1 MASKQDQRVE
11 IRFSQ
16 GKRMKLDVEQ
26 KEVIEASASQW
37 MLVNAGPGTGKTQV
51 SALRLVHLL
60 RQGLNPAQIL
70 ILSFSR
76 SAVHTLYRRI
86 DCLSQLDEGITEDV
100 RHLTIRTFD
109 AWVFRVL
116 RQSGSE
122 AKALLNRSYDE
133 NIAEATDLLN
143 GDEAY
148 EMHNRLRSIRHVI
161 VDEFQDLPGVR
172 ADLVLAL
179 LTRLNDG
186 TGDQVGFTVLGDPA
200 QAIYRFSER
209 ASGGT
214 MPADPWLKLRRGF
227 ACGLK
232 EIELTRNHR
241 ATPLLATQT
250 ELLRSVLRNDEL
262 DGKEKLQAV
271 RNHLASLPMKES
283 GSKIGPDWLTQLPDG
298 SVAILT
304 RTNGEAILLVQML
317 MGQSRGAPRTPVALR
332 LAGHSRSIPA
342 WVGGLLS
349 PLKVTKLTA
358 TIFKVVYANAL
369 SRLEPEGVTQLRLPS
384 LAISWQ
390 RLLRASG
397 GFDTDTSVDMD
408 SLRERFAW
416 PDTFQESQ
424 LDEQEPAVF
433 VTTIHQAKGM
443 EFDHVALL
451 DIRPSRDNETTEERK
466 REDPQ
471 EEANVSFVGI
481 TRAAQSIGRLAADCI
496 WAPPCEYK
504 LSSKRKRYVSWIGM
518 INVQLGLSGD
528 VDPASFVSTQILG
541 SGEAVSEVQALLM
554 KRGKTL
560 CGRKVELR
568 KSNAAKIVDLRYKIF
583 LLEDDGSESLI
594 GSTTKQFTLDL
605 LDLLSKNN
613 LSPPS
618 KLYNLRISDVVTVT
632 APIRA
637 EDAIPEPWQSS
648 RIWLGVTLTGT
659 AGFKGIKRKGA

>member
-1 MASKQDQRVE
+1 
-11 IRFSQ
+11 
-16 GKRMKLDVEQ
+16 MKLDLDVEQ
-26 KEVIEASASQW
+26 KEVIEAPASQW
-37 MLVNAGPGTGKTQV
+37 VLVNAGPGTGKTQV

-70 ILSFSR
+70 VLSFSR
-76 SAVHTLYRRI
+76 SAVHTLSRRI
-86 DCLSQLDEGITEDV
+86 ECLSLLDESLTEDV

-122 AKALLNRSYDE
+122 TKVLLNRSYDE

-143 GDEAY
+143 DDDAD
-148 EMHNRLRSIRHVI
+148 EMHSRLRSIRHVI

-179 LTRLNDG
+179 LNRLNDG
-186 TGDQVGFTVLGDPA
+186 TADPVGFTVLGDPA

-209 ASGGT
+209 AFGNV
-214 MPADPWLKLRRGF
+214 PPEDPWLKLKRGF
-227 ACGLK
+227 AGGLK

-250 ELLRSVLRNDEL
+250 ELLRSVLRNDDL
-262 DGKEKLQAV
+262 DGNEKLQAV
-271 RNHLASLPMKES
+271 RDHLASLPMKES
-283 GSKIGPDWLTQLPDG
+283 GTKIGPEWLTQLPDG

-317 MGQSRGAPRTPVALR
+317 MGKDPGAPPTPVSLR

-342 WVGGLLS
+342 WIGGLLS
-349 PLKVTKLTA
+349 QLKVAKLTA
-358 TIFKVVYANAL
+358 TIFKAVYTNAL
-369 SRLEPEGVTQLRLPS
+369 SRLGPEGVSHLRLPT
-384 LAISWQ
+384 LTTSWQ

-397 GFDTDTSVDMD
+397 GSDTDTSVDME
-408 SLRERFAW
+408 SLRERLAW
-416 PDTFQESQ
+416 PDTFQGDH

-451 DIRPSRDNETTEERK
+451 EVRPSRNNEAEEEK
-466 REDPQ
+466 EPDPQ

-496 WAPPCEYK
+496 WAPPYEYK
-504 LSSKRKRYVSWIGM
+504 LPSKRKRFVSWIGM
-518 INVQLGLSGD
+518 INIQLGLSGD
-528 VDPASFVSTQILG
+528 IDPTSFVSTQLLG
-541 SGEAVSEVQALLM
+541 SDEAVSEVQALLM

-560 CGRKVELR
+560 CGRKIELR
-568 KSNAAKIVDLRYKIF
+568 KHDAEKAVDLRYKIF

-594 GSTTKQFTLDL
+594 GLTTKQFTLDL
-605 LDLLSKNN
+605 LDLLKKNN
-613 LSPPS
+613 LSPPF
-618 KLYNLRISDVVTVT
+618 KLYNLRVSDVVTVT

-648 RIWLGVTLTGT
+648 RIWLGVALSGT
-659 AGFKGIKRKGA
+659 AAFKKIKRKGARHEKER